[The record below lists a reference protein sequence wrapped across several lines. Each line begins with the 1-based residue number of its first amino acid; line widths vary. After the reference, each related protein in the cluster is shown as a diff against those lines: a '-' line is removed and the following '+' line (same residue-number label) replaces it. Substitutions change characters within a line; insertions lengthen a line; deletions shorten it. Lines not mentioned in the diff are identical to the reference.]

1 MILSLTGPSGVGK
14 TTLMHNLLKAL
25 PNAQPLTSYTT
36 RVARPSDEPGEYHYI
51 TQAEFDRMSA
61 AGEFLW
67 EAHAYVNHYG
77 TRKADIDTA
86 LESGILY
93 MPVLVLSA
101 VKKLHEYANE
111 IGKTPNLH
119 SMYIRIED
127 EAELRARF
135 AERGDKPEEAEARIV
150 ECRTWNEEAKNLG
163 VPFIYLEA
171 QKKREDIL
179 ADALEHLKTIG
190 LTYN

>member
-14 TTLMHNLLKAL
+14 TTLMHNLLKSL
-25 PNAQPLTSYTT
+25 PDARPLVSYTT
-36 RVARPSDEPGEYHYI
+36 RQPRPSDEPGEYNYI
-51 TQAEFDRMSA
+51 TKEEFERMEA

-67 EAHAYVNHYG
+67 TAAAYVNQYG

-86 LESGILY
+86 LGSESGLY
-93 MPVLVLSA
+93 LPVLVLSA
-101 VKKLHEYANE
+101 VKRLHEYADE
-111 IGKTPNLH
+111 VGKSGNLH

-127 EAELRARF
+127 ENELRSRF
-135 AERGDKPEEAEARIV
+135 TERGDKPEEAEARIN
-150 ECRTWNEEAKNLG
+150 ECRDWNEQAKNLG

-179 ADALEHLKTIG
+179 ADALEHIHG
-190 LTYN
+190 LHIT

>member
-25 PNAQPLTSYTT
+25 PDVKPLVSYTT
-36 RVARPSDEPGEYHYI
+36 RAPRPSDEPGEYKYVS
-51 TQAEFDRMSA
+51 QEEFDHLQA

-67 EAHAYVNHYG
+67 TANAYVNHYG
-77 TRKADIDTA
+77 TRKADIDMA
-86 LESGILY
+86 LNSTDAVY

-101 VKKLHEYANE
+101 VKKLHDYANGA
-111 IGKTPNLH
+111 GKMHNLR

-127 EAELRARF
+127 EAELRSRF
-135 AERGDKPEEAEARIV
+135 KERGDNPEEAEARIR

-163 VPFIYLEA
+163 VPFIWLEA
-171 QKKREDIL
+171 QKSREDIV
-179 ADALEHLKTIG
+179 ADALAKLKAAGIE
-190 LTYN
+190 

>member
-25 PNAQPLTSYTT
+25 PNVKPLVSYTT
-36 RVARPSDEPGEYHYI
+36 RAARPSDEPGEYKYVS
-51 TQAEFDRMSA
+51 QEEFDRMQA

-67 EAHAYVNHYG
+67 TANAYVNHYG
-77 TRKADIDTA
+77 TRKVDIDEA
-86 LESGILY
+86 LESKDALY

-111 IGKTPNLH
+111 VGKIANLH
-119 SMYIRIED
+119 SMYIHIED
-127 EAELRARF
+127 ENELRSRF
-135 AERGDKPEEAEARIV
+135 KERGDKPAEAEARIQ
-150 ECRTWNEEAKNLG
+150 ECRSWNIDAKNLG

-179 ADALEHLKTIG
+179 ADALAHIHAAGIE
-190 LTYN
+190 

>member
-1 MILSLTGPSGVGK
+1 MILSLSGPSGVGK

-25 PNAQPLTSYTT
+25 PDTKTLTSYTT
-36 RVARPSDEPGEYHYI
+36 RAARPSDEPGEYAYI
-51 TQAEFDRMSA
+51 TQEKFDRMSA

-77 TRKADIDTA
+77 TKKADIDTA
-86 LESGILY
+86 LNSPLLF

-101 VKKLHEYANE
+101 VKKLHEYANQE
-111 IGKTPNLH
+111 GKASNLH
-119 SMYIRIED
+119 SMYIHIED
-127 EAELRARF
+127 IDELRARF
-135 AERGDKPEEAEARIV
+135 KERGDKPEEAEARIK
-150 ECRTWNEEAKNLG
+150 ECLTWNDEAKNLG

-179 ADALEHLKTIG
+179 ADALEHIHTAGIE
-190 LTYN
+190 

>member
-25 PNAQPLTSYTT
+25 PNVKPLISYTT
-36 RVARPSDEPGEYHYI
+36 RAPRPTDEPGEYRYI
-51 TQAEFDRMSA
+51 SEDEFNRMQA

-67 EAHAYVNHYG
+67 TANAYVNHYG
-77 TRKADIDTA
+77 TRKADIDHA
-86 LESGILY
+86 LESTDTLY

-111 IGKTPNLH
+111 VGKLQNLH
-119 SMYIRIED
+119 SMYIHIED
-127 EAELRARF
+127 EAELRSRF
-135 AERGDKPEEAEARIV
+135 TERGDKPEEAEARIA
-150 ECRTWNEEAKNLG
+150 ECRSWNTEAKNLG

-171 QKKREDIL
+171 QKRREDIV
-179 ADALEHLKTIG
+179 ADALGHLQSVGII
-190 LTYN
+190 